1 MWEGFRL
8 QGRDGRAAR
17 FITGAVRRQPRGQRP
32 KRHRPSQAAVAVAAV
47 RMFRRV
53 VAVVEAAVVPRIQVV
68 VAVVVRTTKS

>member
-32 KRHRPSQAAVAVAAV
+32 KRHRPSQAAVVAV

>member
-32 KRHRPSQAAVAVAAV
+32 KRHRPSQAAVAAV

-68 VAVVVRTTKS
+68 AAVVVRTTKC